1 MEILTGQLWSWLFLT
16 VATINATLDKWQL
29 MNQGESSLLIAVNS
43 KALYAI
49 TSSRLFQVM
58 HNDSGF
64 STTDGFGMVDVTV
77 NEDSDVLI
85 TTFDNRYFYRTG
97 VSSANVKGTRWTL
110 GSIGITGLSTGRYG
124 LVFGYNEHGQLYRRV
139 GLSPSNHQG
148 TGWQPTHG
156 TNASD
161 ISCTTRVCFIIVQ
174 NATLFSSG
182 LLQNIDSPTM
192 THPWISIDLNAVVV
206 AAYGDKRVW
215 KIDGNGVIWEA
226 VNVYDE
232 NMIHVNWVR
241 RSYEEGKFKHVS
253 ITDKYSFAVH
263 ENGSIYVQTGCPIF
277 DFEENNISNWAH
289 TGTAFMSQPVVSQPI
304 SAGVSGKFGNY
315 CIDTLSKRKTYDM
328 PATDASLQGDLPK
341 GTLLSPVFQIRT
353 GMLHFAVGG
362 GSYPHNYV
370 CLIIDNS
377 EVRLASGIRGIRTV
391 SGTRIRMSRF
401 WWNVT
406 AYKGKCGQIKL
417 YDLCTGSWCHTLF
430 DDLRSSPPCSK
441 GMNVIIT
448 QNQTDNTID
457 VGEQVVYN
465 ITMKGFYT
473 SSLRPLKVEVAFPGN
488 GYSKSFAVVERMN
501 VTWTYCNDVLDW
513 KVDTGPPHINGL
525 SNSMRATFTSLLS
538 DASLEI
544 VVRAYDR
551 EDLRVGYSHTTS
563 MKVRVDFGG
572 DYAQVFKRNL
582 TLKRSVMKT
591 AKLLLREEIM
601 DLKGY
606 GIGDNITLS
615 MNLSHSYNESLHRAY
630 KVTIRVL
637 IPKVVTFAEVTGLKK
652 TLGDIVDIEDS
663 VATVRIPE
671 IELLSIRNI
680 SFVMRV
686 VGDPH
691 VIGMPGK
698 NYSGDILIDAVYYCL
713 RKDCRNRYGND
724 SEIVILVLNKFHAFN
739 FQYKSRLKMHTN
751 AGMTRLVVGSG
762 SLVFICGRYFENW
775 RRKCFCWNATRGVW
789 YGMSPVLR
797 DVTYYDASRE
807 ELYGVI
813 GTGEMII
820 VYGERF
826 DEYTAL
832 SSDDWE
838 EAFARSGGF
847 VKAEYTAAN
856 GGVGDRNGVS
866 RYMFYCC
873 P

>member
-1 MEILTGQLWSWLFLT
+1 MWLFLT
-16 VATINATLDKWQL
+16 VTIAIASRDEWQIT
-29 MNQGESSLLIAVNS
+29 NHGEPSLVVAVNS
-43 KALYAI
+43 KALYSV
-49 TSSRLFQVM
+49 TSSQLLQVIYD
-58 HNDSGF
+58 NNGF
-64 STTDGFGMVDVTV
+64 SWIDGNGFLDVAV
-77 NEDSDVLI
+77 NEDNGVWTVNAAADICYRGNVSPKNLKGTDWVLI
-85 TTFDNRYFYRTG
+85 
-97 VSSANVKGTRWTL
+97 SSGMR
-110 GSIGITGLSTGRYG
+110 GISTGRYG
-124 LVFGYNEHGQLYRRV
+124 LILAHDKHGWLFWRL
-139 GLSPSNHQG
+139 GLAPSSHQG
-148 TGWQPTHG
+148 TAWYLSHG
-156 TNASD
+156 PGVSD
-161 ISCTTRVCFIIVQ
+161 ISCTTRVCFIIGQ

-215 KIDGNGVIWEA
+215 KIDVNGVIWEA

-253 ITDKYSFAVH
+253 VTDKYSFAVH
-263 ENGSIYVQTGCPIF
+263 ESGNIYVQTGCRIF
-277 DFEENNISNWAH
+277 DFEENNISNWTH
-289 TGTAFMSQPVVSQPI
+289 TGTAFMSQPVVSHPI
-304 SAGVSGKFGNY
+304 STGVSGKFGNY

-328 PATDASLQGDLPK
+328 PATDASLQGDDPT
-341 GTLLSPVFQIRT
+341 GTVLSPVFQIRSD
-353 GMLHFAVGG
+353 MLHFAVGG
-362 GSYPHNYV
+362 GSYPNNYV
-370 CLIIDNS
+370 GLIVDNS
-377 EVRLASGIRGIRTV
+377 EVLLASGISRIRTV
-391 SGTRIRMSRF
+391 SGTSIRMSRL
-401 WWNVT
+401 WWDVT

-417 YDLCTGSWCHTLF
+417 YDLYSGSWGHTLF
-430 DDLRSSPPCSK
+430 DDLRSSPPCSN
-441 GMNVIIT
+441 GLSVIIT
-448 QNQTDNTID
+448 QNHTDNVID

-501 VTWTYCNDVLDW
+501 VTWTYCNEVLDW

-525 SNSMRATFTSLLS
+525 SNSMSATFTSLLS

-544 VVRAYDR
+544 VVRAYDH
-551 EDLRVGYSHTTS
+551 EDLRVVYSHTTS

-572 DYAQVFKRNL
+572 EYAQVFKQNL

-606 GIGDNITLS
+606 AIGDNITLS

-637 IPKVVTFAEVTGLKK
+637 IPNVVTFVEVTGLKK

-663 VATVRIPE
+663 VATVRIRE
-671 IELLSIRNI
+671 IELLSTRNI

-698 NYSGDILIDAVYYCL
+698 NYSGEILIDAVYYCL

-739 FQYKSRLKMHTN
+739 FQYKGRLKMHTN
-751 AGMTRLVVGSG
+751 AGITRLVVGSG

-797 DVTYYDASRE
+797 DVTYYDASRK
-807 ELYGVI
+807 ELYGVS
-813 GTGEMII
+813 GTGEMVK

-826 DEYTAL
+826 DEFTAL
-832 SSDDWE
+832 SPDDWKE
-838 EAFARSGGF
+838 TFARSGSF
-847 VKAEYTAAN
+847 IRAEYKTGN
-856 GGVGDRNGVS
+856 EGDGYTRDVLK
-866 RYMFYCC
+866 YVEYCC
-873 P
+873 T

>member
-1 MEILTGQLWSWLFLT
+1 MTRLIRQLWLWLFLT
-16 VATINATLDKWQL
+16 VAIAIASRDEWQIT
-29 MNQGESSLLIAVNS
+29 NDGEPSVVVAVYS
-43 KALYAI
+43 KALYSV
-49 TSSRLFQVM
+49 TSSRMLQVIYD
-58 HNDSGF
+58 NSGF
-64 STTDGFGMVDVTV
+64 SWIDGNGFLDVAV
-77 NEDSDVLI
+77 NEDNGVWTVNASTDVYYRGNVSPGNLKGTDWVLI
-85 TTFDNRYFYRTG
+85 
-97 VSSANVKGTRWTL
+97 SSGMR
-110 GSIGITGLSTGRYG
+110 GISTGRYG
-124 LVFGYNEHGQLYRRV
+124 LVLGLDKHGWLFWRI

-148 TGWQPTHG
+148 TAWYLSHG
-156 TNASD
+156 PGVSD
-161 ISCTTRVCFIIVQ
+161 ISCTKRVCFIIWQ

-192 THPWISIDLNAVVV
+192 THPWIFIDLNAVVV

-215 KIDGNGVIWEA
+215 KIDVNGVIWEA

-263 ENGSIYVQTGCPIF
+263 ENGSIYVQTGCRIF
-277 DFEENNISNWAH
+277 DFEESDISNWAR
-289 TGTAFMSQPVVSQPI
+289 TGTAFMSQPVVSHPV
-304 SAGVSGKFGNY
+304 STGVSGKFGNF

-328 PATDASLQGDLPK
+328 PATDASLQHDGPT

-362 GSYPHNYV
+362 GSYPNNYV
-370 CLIIDNS
+370 GLIVDNS
-377 EVRLASGIRGIRTV
+377 EVLLASGISRIRTV
-391 SGTRIRMSRF
+391 SGTSIRMSRL
-401 WWNVT
+401 WWDVT
-406 AYKGKCGQIKL
+406 AYKGKCGQMKI
-417 YDLCTGSWCHTLF
+417 YDLYSGSWGHTLF
-430 DDLRSSPPCSK
+430 DDLRSSPPCSN

-473 SSLRPLKVEVAFPGN
+473 SSLRPLKVEVSFPVN

-501 VTWTYCNDVLDW
+501 VTWTYCNEVLDW
-513 KVDTGPPHINGL
+513 KVDTGHPLINGL
-525 SNSMRATFTSLLS
+525 SNSMSATFTSLLS

-544 VVRAYDR
+544 IVRAYDHK
-551 EDLRVGYSHTTS
+551 DMRVGYSHTTS

-615 MNLSHSYNESLHRAY
+615 MNLSHSYNESMHRAY
-630 KVTIRVL
+630 RVTIRVL
-637 IPKVVTFAEVTGLKK
+637 IPKYVKFVEVTGLKK

-671 IELLSIRNI
+671 IELLSTRNI
-680 SFVMRV
+680 SCVMRV

-751 AGMTRLVVGSG
+751 AGMTHLVVGSG

-775 RRKCFCWNATRGVW
+775 RRKCFYWNATRGVW

-797 DVTYYDASRE
+797 DVTYYDAARV
-807 ELYGVI
+807 ELYGVS
-813 GTGEMII
+813 GTGEMIK

-826 DEYTAL
+826 DEYTTL
-832 SSDDWE
+832 SPDDWKE
-838 EAFARSGGF
+838 TFARSGNF
-847 VKAEYTAAN
+847 IRAEYKTGN
-856 GGVGDRNGVS
+856 EGDGYTRDVLK
-866 RYMFYCC
+866 YCC
-873 P
+873 T